1 LCSTTTRFAAVQKLL
16 QHRQAFLDVFNV
28 QPCGWFVHT
37 VSRPSESLIQVRL
50 VYILVCNEFVWLEDV
65 MKIEIG
71 SYEAKTKLP
80 ELLRQVKAGKSFTI
94 TNRGEAIADLVPSA
108 GVRTKDKVSAA
119 EKLKAFMLADP
130 VSGVNIKAL
139 IEEGR
144 A

>member
-1 LCSTTTRFAAVQKLL
+1 
-16 QHRQAFLDVFNV
+16 
-28 QPCGWFVHT
+28 
-37 VSRPSESLIQVRL
+37 
-50 VYILVCNEFVWLEDV
+50 

-80 ELLRQVKAGKSFTI
+80 ELLRQVKTGKSFTI
-94 TNRGEAIADLVPSA
+94 TNRGEAIADLVPSQRA
-108 GVRTKDKVSAA
+108 RVKDKGAAA

-130 VSGVNIKAL
+130 VRGVNIKEL